1 MCLLLRVFVKSQ
13 PVLGVY
19 LIYFYAWVSYFA
31 PGGEMR
37 LMPSKNIFQLLTIVY
52 LRSKY
57 EAQLTKYCP
66 IVTIVNK
73 IIQTST
79 MPILRTY
86 R

>member
-1 MCLLLRVFVKSQ
+1 
-13 PVLGVY
+13 
-19 LIYFYAWVSYFA
+19 
-31 PGGEMR
+31 MR
-37 LMPSKNIFQLLTIVY
+37 LIPSKNIFQLLTIVY

-57 EAQLTKYCP
+57 AAQLTKYCP